1 MLHKIT
7 TCLLF
12 SFITTIAF
20 SQSKGSTGM
29 LQQKVLPYEPNLIL
43 GVWPPQVTP
52 LCTRVYKIVV
62 VGSSTAYGT
71 GATPIDSSWA
81 RKFRFYLLVQNSAI
95 QVINIATLGLTSW
108 DVSPTGTVV
117 PPPFTVDIDRNIT
130 KALSFNPDAIILN
143 LPSNDVARGISTA
156 NIHQNFM
163 NIVGAATAQ
172 NVPVWVTTTQPR
184 NGLSPA
190 EGVLQAELRDWINLT
205 YGNKS
210 VDFWTDIANPDNTIN
225 TFYSAGD
232 GVHLNN
238 EGHHVLFTR
247 MVEEKIWDTICRR
260 NDMPPVARAG
270 NDTAIATTS
279 LPIILNGSFS
289 TDPDGSI
296 TAYNW
301 MKISGS
307 PNGGTLTN
315 ANSALATASSFSVGV
330 YKYQLTVTDN
340 IGISSKDTMIVN
352 VSTVLALDDLDNPAS
367 STRENKYLKIFPNPA
382 SDFINIK
389 IPKVFSN
396 DYSITLSNSL
406 GSIVF
411 RKFVVKNNGNN
422 IEVIDIKEL
431 ASGMYILQFLSKEK
445 KIIHKIIKF

>member
-1 MLHKIT
+1 MPHKTKI
-7 TCLLF
+7 CLLLF
-12 SFITTIAF
+12 FVTTIAF
-20 SQSKGSTGM
+20 SQSTGTH
-29 LQQKVLPYEPNLIL
+29 QQTALPYKSNVLL
-43 GVWPPQVTP
+43 NAWPPQVTP
-52 LCTRVYKIVV
+52 LCTPTYKIVI
-62 VGSSTAYGT
+62 VGSSTAFGT

-81 RKFRFYLLVQNSAI
+81 RKFKIYLLRQNSTI
-95 QVINIATLGLTSW
+95 QIINIATLGLTSW

-117 PPPFTVDIDRNIT
+117 PAPFTVDVNRNIT
-130 KALSFNPDAIILN
+130 KALSFNPNAIILN

-156 NIHQNFM
+156 NIHNNFM

-184 NGLSPA
+184 NGLSIA

-225 TFYSAGD
+225 TFYSFGD
-232 GVHLNN
+232 GIHLNN

-260 NDMPPVARAG
+260 NDIPPIARAG
-270 NDTAIATTS
+270 NDTTITINS

-289 TDPDGSI
+289 TDADGSI
-296 TAYNW
+296 TGYSW
-301 MKISGS
+301 LKISGS
-307 PNGGTLTN
+307 PNGGILAN
-315 ANSALATASSFSVGV
+315 ANNAVTTASSFSGGI

-352 VSTVLALDDLDNPAS
+352 VSAVLALDDLNNLTDP
-367 STRENKYLKIFPNPA
+367 TRESKYLTVFPNPA
-382 SDFINIK
+382 FDVINIK
-389 IPKVFSN
+389 IPKVLSN
-396 DYSITLSNSL
+396 NYNITLSNSL

-411 RKFVVKNNGNN
+411 KKSVVKNNGSN
-422 IEVIDIKEL
+422 IEVIDIKKL
-431 ASGMYILQFLSKEK
+431 ARGMYIFQFFSKEK
-445 KIIHKIIKF
+445 KIVHKIIKF

>member
-1 MLHKIT
+1 MQHKTAI
-7 TCLLF
+7 CLVF
-12 SFITTIAF
+12 FFITTIAF
-20 SQSKGSTGM
+20 SQSTGTHG
-29 LQQKVLPYEPNLIL
+29 QKVLPYESKITLNA
-43 GVWPPQVTP
+43 WPPQVTP
-52 LCTRVYKIVV
+52 LCPQAYKIVV

-81 RKFRFYLLVQNSAI
+81 RKFKMYLLEQNSSI

-117 PPPFTVDIDRNIT
+117 PPPFSIDLDRNIT
-130 KALSFNPDAIILN
+130 KALSFNPNAIILN
-143 LPSNDVARGISTA
+143 LPSNDVARGIPTV

-172 NVPVWVTTTQPR
+172 NVPVWVTTTQAR

-190 EGVLQAELRDWINLT
+190 EGILQAQLRDWINLT
-205 YGNKS
+205 FGNKS

-260 NDMPPVARAG
+260 NDIPPVARAG
-270 NDTAIATTS
+270 NDTAIAITS
-279 LPIILNGSFS
+279 PPIILNGSLS
-289 TDPDGSI
+289 TDADGTI
-296 TAYNW
+296 TGYNW
-301 MKISGS
+301 AKISGS

-315 ANSALATASSFSVGV
+315 ANNALATASSFSVGV

-352 VSTVLALDDLDNPAS
+352 VSSVLALGDPDNPMDLATQS
-367 STRENKYLKIFPNPA
+367 KYLKVFPNPA
-382 SDFINIK
+382 SDVINIK
-389 IPKVFSN
+389 IPKVFSK

-411 RKFVVKNNGNN
+411 KKSVVKNNGSN
-422 IEVIDIKEL
+422 IEVINIKEL
-431 ASGMYILQFLSKEK
+431 ASGMYILQFLSKDK
-445 KIIHKIIKF
+445 KILHKIIKF